1 MALPIRRVAIY
12 PGTFDPLTNGH
23 ADIVRRGLSMFDGVI
38 VAVAAD
44 TSKSPLFT
52 LEERVAMAREVFK
65 DTPEVEIAHFSGL
78 LVEYATKRG
87 VAAILRGL
95 RAVSDYEYEF
105 QISLMNRK
113 LCPSIETVFLISNFR
128 WLYISSTIIKTV
140 SSLGGD
146 VTGLVPDH
154 VLQCLTER
162 YASLAAL
169 SSSDSPSPDPLLQNA
184 PAPVIAG

>member
-1 MALPIRRVAIY
+1 MAIPARRIAVY

-23 ADIVRRGLSMFDGVI
+23 ADIIRRGLSMFDSVV

-44 TSKSPLFT
+44 TPKTPLFT
-52 LEERVAMAREVFK
+52 LDERVAMAREVFK
-65 DTPEVEIAHFSGL
+65 DTPEVVVEPFSGL
-78 LVEYATKRG
+78 LVEYA
-87 VAAILRGL
+87 AARKAVVILRGL

-113 LCPSIETVFLISNFR
+113 LCPTIETVFLISNYR

-146 VTGLVPDH
+146 VTGLVPEH
-154 VLQCLTER
+154 VQQCLWNRYGNRPALPSGETE
-162 YASLAAL
+162 
-169 SSSDSPSPDPLLQNA
+169 
-184 PAPVIAG
+184 